1 MSYIP
6 GHSVPSWFFKTFQAI
21 RRSWMI
27 GNTLADKCPPDYSS
41 SSLWLLCASRAP
53 PRPHGLSTPFWPFGV
68 PTLLLLGQ
76 CLTSSS
82 PPFIFS
88 IPPLGL
94 SRLGG
99 HQVPSSQEG
108 TERSRIRQVACK
120 VPTVQEASNG
130 HEGARD
136 SVPGYQATRRATSVR
151 ESAKGAHHRRG
162 RQVA

>member
-1 MSYIP
+1 MASLRFP
-6 GHSVPSWFFKTFQAI
+6 GPSAPSWLIDAVLAI
-21 RRSWMI
+21 RRTYFI
-27 GNTLADKCPPDYSS
+27 ATGP
-41 SSLWLLCASRAP
+41 
-53 PRPHGLSTPFWPFGV
+53 V
-68 PTLLLLGQ
+68 PYQ
-76 CLTSSS
+76 QLTALHL
-82 PPFIFS
+82 FD
-88 IPPLGL
+88 PPLGL

-151 ESAKGAHHRRG
+151 ECAKGAHHRGG